1 MRKFSLLAVA
11 LFASLVLTPS
21 LVLSD
26 TVEIIIEYEP
36 APNLDV
42 DITAYPTS
50 AVDPNTVITLTSS
63 VTNIGSDD
71 ATSAWLA
78 WELPSGWT
86 ITSGSSNVSLGTLS
100 TSQSG
105 QNSINANVGS
115 DIGTFT
121 VTARAGCAEGASGY
135 DSKNVGVGEEPTTTT
150 TSPTTT
156 TTPPSQPSSPSS
168 PGVGGGVLP
177 PVTPDLSYTYSIEHE
192 EFEVY
197 HMIADNNVLR
207 IENTGPVELTDV
219 KVSLI
224 GMPKEWYTIERDE
237 FDSILPGESRRV
249 DITFHPPAGE
259 VGTFFYEVNI
269 TSNEDTVFVG
279 GTLIVKE
286 LTPQAEKELETKKT
300 EEQRVEEAK
309 RTINIVSVLLV
320 VFGVL
325 GPAIIAVY
333 MLTFLLRKRCPLCGT
348 RMNVDY
354 KGKNFT
360 TYRCPTCHYFHT
372 EEKGAKKKKKEEG
385 KGEVK

>member
-50 AVDPNTVITLTSS
+50 AVDPSTAITLTSS

-71 ATSAWLA
+71 ATSTWLA

-105 QNSINANVGS
+105 QNSITANVGS
-115 DIGTFT
+115 SIGTFT

-135 DSKNVGVGEEPTTTT
+135 DSKSVGIGEEPTTTT
-150 TSPTTT
+150 STTT
-156 TTPPSQPSSPSS
+156 TVPSEPGAPSS
-168 PGVGGGVLP
+168 PGGGIDGGVLP
-177 PVTPDLSYTYSIEHE
+177 PVTPDLSYTYSIEYE

-197 HMIADNNVLR
+197 HTIADNNVLR
-207 IENTGPVELTDV
+207 IENTGPVELTGV

-224 GMPKEWYTIERDE
+224 GMPKEWYTIERGE

-259 VGTFFYEVNI
+259 TGTFFYEVNI

-286 LTPQAEKELETKKT
+286 LTPQAEKELETKKS
-300 EEQRVEEAK
+300 EEQQVEEAK

-325 GPAIIAVY
+325 GPAIIAIY

-372 EEKGAKKKKKEEG
+372 EEKGAKKKKNE
-385 KGEVK
+385 EVKEGGR